1 MTSSLSF
8 CRDNLG
14 AHSIGGFVESFSAT
28 HCCRFCLGE
37 RSQFQILQ
45 CLIKPLLGSFFRT
58 MTFTNLTYPMASLRL
73 SQDTVILSSPEH
85 GIQRS
90 QRWPTEFPVPRFGY
104 DTELVLASGNE
115 AFKKDGIPLNF
126 TSVLSDIL
134 ERLAESIFQYVA
146 YPTSAHFSDV
156 AEALIQKHPCLKEPG
171 SYNGC
176 YGWQQRLKYKMGT
189 YRTRLRAELDVNSLR
204 KKRPHEKAPA
214 KNVKRPKKSEVTYL
228 PPHPQEETED
238 SLEHE
243 RVELLNEVKKR
254 DNCQI
259 ISEKMAKTF
268 SIHRQEVVN
277 QEPPVSDLKKRWP
290 ALFDATQINQEFRRI
305 TTVSLETTFLA
316 KLDQYSPK
324 IMYLLSSRGGTAK
337 MKIQNM
343 LVQDNSV
350 ETRREAAIRGLM
362 VYLKEK
368 EEQLFKEE
376 DGDGD
381 STDQLMKIVTAR
393 GGSDPAHAK
402 IVIEGT
408 EVLTDVDLFPEPVP
422 CSWG

>member
-1 MTSSLSF
+1 MEHLPLIEAGNTILTLLMTSSLSF

-73 SQDTVILSSPEH
+73 
-85 GIQRS
+85 
-90 QRWPTEFPVPRFGY
+90 
-104 DTELVLASGNE
+104 
-115 AFKKDGIPLNF
+115 
-126 TSVLSDIL
+126 
-134 ERLAESIFQYVA
+134 
-146 YPTSAHFSDV
+146 
-156 AEALIQKHPCLKEPG
+156 
-171 SYNGC
+171 
-176 YGWQQRLKYKMGT
+176 
-189 YRTRLRAELDVNSLR
+189 
-204 KKRPHEKAPA
+204 
-214 KNVKRPKKSEVTYL
+214 
-228 PPHPQEETED
+228 
-238 SLEHE
+238 
-243 RVELLNEVKKR
+243 
-254 DNCQI
+254 
-259 ISEKMAKTF
+259 
-268 SIHRQEVVN
+268 QEVVN